1 MKRPT
6 QSEWEILTILWAEN
20 EATAQTVNDRL
31 NQHKQVSY
39 TGTLKLMQ
47 LMHQKGLLERER
59 IGRSHVYRPLIN
71 ESDAKKSLLDNVVQS
86 TFGGSASSLVMSL
99 LGNKKVSRSEIE
111 DIRAFLDDLEDKQ

>member
-6 QSEWEILTILWAEN
+6 QSEWEILTILWAES
-20 EATAQTVNDRL
+20 EATAQMVNDQL

-59 IGRSHVYRPLIN
+59 AGRSHVYRPLIE
-71 ESDAKKSLLDNVVQS
+71 ESDAKNSLLDNVVQS

-99 LGNKKVSRSEIE
+99 LGNKKVSRSEID

>member
-6 QSEWEILTILWAEN
+6 QSEWEILSILWAEK

-59 IGRSHVYRPLIN
+59 VGRSHVYRPLIE
-71 ESDAKKSLLDNVVQS
+71 ESDAKSSLLDNVVQS
-86 TFGGSASSLVMSL
+86 TFGGSASNLVMSL
-99 LGNKKVSRSEIE
+99 LGNKKVSRREID